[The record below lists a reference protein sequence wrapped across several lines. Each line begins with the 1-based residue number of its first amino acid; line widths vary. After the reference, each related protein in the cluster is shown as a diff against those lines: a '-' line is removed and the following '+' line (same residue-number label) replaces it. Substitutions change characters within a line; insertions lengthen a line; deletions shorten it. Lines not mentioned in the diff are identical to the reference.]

1 MTTEQINFIKEHFGC
16 HTASKLT
23 SLGTASIVPKEELLH
38 LFGNNVDKYFK
49 VDYEHEF
56 VEVSALT
63 NDDVKDIISNE
74 TNLPINKMYEKK

>member
-1 MTTEQINFIKEHFGC
+1 MTTEQIKFIKEHFGC
-16 HTASKLT
+16 RSASKLT

-38 LFGNNVDKYFK
+38 LFGKDVDKYFK

-56 VEVSALT
+56 VEVSALI

-74 TNLPINKMYEKK
+74 TNLPINKMYEKE